1 MKEYSSADIRNLALV
16 GHAGAGKTML
26 GEAMLAAGGVINRL
40 GSIENGST
48 VSDFQAAEHE
58 RQISIGASLL
68 HTDWQGK
75 KLNIIDTPGYLDFLA
90 EAKAALRVCDCAVV
104 VVNAVEGVEVGTTQ
118 VVEWAGDNSLPKFV
132 ALNGIDKEHVNFDTA
147 LAGVRDALGTGV
159 TALTVPVNA
168 GPGFNQVLDVMTKE
182 VVTYQAD
189 GWRSRRR
196 RCTES

>member
-26 GEAMLAAGGVINRL
+26 GEAILAAGGVINRL

-75 KLNIIDTPGYLDFLA
+75 KLNIIDTPGHVDFTIEVERSLAVLDGAGCVLDA
-90 EAKAALRVCDCAVV
+90 
-104 VVNAVEGVEVGTTQ
+104 NAGVEPQTGLFFQRSVTSPTATLKHGFDLL
-118 VVEWAGDNSLPKFV
+118 EIMRCRWFRLNDESRLEEHAGN
-132 ALNGIDKEHVNFDTA
+132 
-147 LAGVRDALGTGV
+147 
-159 TALTVPVNA
+159 
-168 GPGFNQVLDVMTKE
+168 
-182 VVTYQAD
+182 
-189 GWRSRRR
+189 
-196 RCTES
+196 